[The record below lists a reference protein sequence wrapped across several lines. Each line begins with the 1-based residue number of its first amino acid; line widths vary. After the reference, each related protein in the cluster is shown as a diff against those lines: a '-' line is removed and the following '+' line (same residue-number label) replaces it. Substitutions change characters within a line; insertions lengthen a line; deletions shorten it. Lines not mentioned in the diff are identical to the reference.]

1 MLEFL
6 FCALPPPSL
15 ACIFL
20 EKLVYIHLHAY
31 MKQFTSPYLHLICME
46 TICLL
51 FYWDNNQ
58 NFYIPFSFSSLQR
71 GQTTPLPK
79 HSESPIPQSSLHPLS
94 FPLFLNILHC
104 IKNSLYVFLETKMHG
119 LVPFSYIHVSAS
131 NLYIPRIGLPNSVL
145 EIARPNSFISGNT

>member
-1 MLEFL
+1 
-6 FCALPPPSL
+6 
-15 ACIFL
+15 
-20 EKLVYIHLHAY
+20 VYIHLHAY

-79 HSESPIPQSSLHPLS
+79 HSESPTPPSPYLLYIPYPFLS
-94 FPLFLNILHC
+94 FLNCTKNLLFVLP
-104 IKNSLYVFLETKMHG
+104 EMKMRG
-119 LVPFSYIHVSAS
+119 LVPNSYIHVSVS

-145 EIARPNSFISGNT
+145 EIARPNSFMSGNT